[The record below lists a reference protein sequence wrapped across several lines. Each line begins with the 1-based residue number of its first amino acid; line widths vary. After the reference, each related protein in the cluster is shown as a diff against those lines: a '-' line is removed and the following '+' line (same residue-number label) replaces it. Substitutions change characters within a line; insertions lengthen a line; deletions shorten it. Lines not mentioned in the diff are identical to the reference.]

1 MLPPRFPFFGGSGGG
16 TSSNSTTT
24 TTNNRNPPKTTTA
37 ESEFRQRVPT
47 LKIQPDKEVY
57 RPGDPLI
64 VTIQISNPDTASSLL
79 LDRIG
84 FEIRAVEK
92 LDSQWFATHKPLPGS
107 KQRRGFGFSL
117 SLQFLRFCHF
127 LKAEMR
133 VLIFYIRWICVC
145 GMRRA
150 FDGFQS
156 DCFRRRH

>member
-92 LDSQWFATHKPLPGS
+92 LDSQWFATYKPLPGS
-107 KQRRGFGFSL
+107 KQRRGLSL
-117 SLQFLRFCHF
+117 SLSHLLLLQFLRFCHF

-133 VLIFYIRWICVC
+133 VLIFYIR
-145 GMRRA
+145 
-150 FDGFQS
+150 
-156 DCFRRRH
+156 